1 MFLSQIH
8 RKWSVQT
15 IDVLNLHVML
25 SKTERCS
32 ANIFIHVNV
41 KSKNSHIILNHEIL
55 FLIWYMHFVV
65 DFMASNLYRL
75 LTSVL
80 ENNSEAQHFQKQHS
94 LFNNLFNKTR
104 FNKTVYQS
112 IFCHIILLTQP
123 FNCEANTF
131 LKWPLSKVQFIP
143 VNQFLSSVHLNVP
156 LKI

>member
-1 MFLSQIH
+1 M
-8 RKWSVQT
+8 QT

-112 IFCHIILLTQP
+112 IFLSHYI
-123 FNCEANTF
+123 A
-131 LKWPLSKVQFIP
+131 PLSKVQFIP